1 MGSKVQRAMQWQQL
15 EQLVKLP
22 LTAKQRQIFDY
33 IEGEITDRGHAPT
46 IREIGLRFGI
56 TSTNGVRTHLTA
68 LIKKGYVKKQQFISR
83 GLELSRPIANQ
94 IGRMPLVGRV
104 AAGSP
109 IDAIENIEKDLA
121 FDLSFVPKGE
131 SFALRVNGDSM
142 KNAGILDGDIVLVK
156 KQAVAQRGDIIVARI
171 NNEATVKR
179 YQPEGDKILLMPE
192 NDAFEPIVVSKR
204 SGEFRIEGKVVG
216 LVRRMG

>member
-1 MGSKVQRAMQWQQL
+1 M
-15 EQLVKLP
+15 KLP

-33 IEGEITDRGHAPT
+33 IEGEILERGHAPT
-46 IREIGLRFGI
+46 IREIGTRFGI

-68 LIKKGYVKKQQFISR
+68 LIRKGYVKKQQFISR
-83 GLELSRPIANQ
+83 GIELSRPIATQ

-109 IDAIENIEKDLA
+109 IDAIENVEKDLA
-121 FDLSFVPKGE
+121 LDLSFVPKGE

-142 KNAGILDGDIVLVK
+142 KNAGIFDGDIVLVK

-179 YQPEGDKILLMPE
+179 YQPEGDKILLLPE
-192 NDAFEPIVVSKR
+192 NDDFEPIVVSKR

-216 LVRRMG
+216 LVRRLG

>member
-1 MGSKVQRAMQWQQL
+1 MQWQQL

>member
-1 MGSKVQRAMQWQQL
+1 
-15 EQLVKLP
+15 VKLP

-33 IEGEITDRGHAPT
+33 IEGEILERGHAPT
-46 IREIGLRFGI
+46 IREIGTRFGI

-68 LIKKGYVKKQQFISR
+68 LIRKGYVKKQQFISR
-83 GLELSRPIANQ
+83 GIELSRPIATQ

-109 IDAIENIEKDLA
+109 IDAIENVEKDLA
-121 FDLSFVPKGE
+121 LDLSFVPKGE

-142 KNAGILDGDIVLVK
+142 KNAGIFDGDIVLVK
-156 KQAVAQRGDIIVARI
+156 KQAVAQRGEIIVARI

-179 YQPEGDKILLMPE
+179 YQPEGDKVLLLPE
-192 NDAFEPIVVSKR
+192 NEDFEPIVVSKR

-216 LVRRMG
+216 LVRRLG

>member
-1 MGSKVQRAMQWQQL
+1 M
-15 EQLVKLP
+15 KLP

-33 IEGEITDRGHAPT
+33 IEGEILERGHAPT
-46 IREIGLRFGI
+46 IREIGTRFGI

-68 LIKKGYVKKQQFISR
+68 LIRKGYVKKQQFISR
-83 GLELSRPIANQ
+83 GIELSRPIATQ

-109 IDAIENIEKDLA
+109 IDAIENVEKDLA
-121 FDLSFVPKGE
+121 LDLSFVPKGE

-142 KNAGILDGDIVLVK
+142 KNAGIFDGDIVLVK
-156 KQAVAQRGDIIVARI
+156 KQAVAQRGEIIVARI

-179 YQPEGDKILLMPE
+179 YQPEGDKVLLLPE
-192 NDAFEPIVVSKR
+192 NEDFEPIVVSKR

-216 LVRRMG
+216 LVRRLG

>member
-1 MGSKVQRAMQWQQL
+1 M
-15 EQLVKLP
+15 KLP

-46 IREIGLRFGI
+46 IREIGLKFGI

-142 KNAGILDGDIVLVK
+142 KNAGIFDGDIVLVK

-192 NDAFEPIVVSKR
+192 NEAFEPIVVSKR

>member
-1 MGSKVQRAMQWQQL
+1 M
-15 EQLVKLP
+15 KLP

-33 IEGEITDRGHAPT
+33 IEGEILERGHAPT
-46 IREIGLRFGI
+46 IREIGTRFGI

-68 LIKKGYVKKQQFISR
+68 LIRKGYVKKQQFISR
-83 GLELSRPIANQ
+83 GIELSRPIATQ

-109 IDAIENIEKDLA
+109 IDAIENVEKDLA
-121 FDLSFVPKGE
+121 LDLSFVPKGE

-142 KNAGILDGDIVLVK
+142 KNAGIFDGDIVLVK

-179 YQPEGDKILLMPE
+179 YQPEGDKIRLLPE
-192 NDAFEPIVVSKR
+192 NDDFEPIVVSKR

-216 LVRRMG
+216 LVRRLG

>member
-1 MGSKVQRAMQWQQL
+1 ML
-15 EQLVKLP
+15 KLP
-22 LTAKQRQIFDY
+22 LTAKQRLIFDY
-33 IEGEITDRGHAPT
+33 IESEITDRGHAPT
-46 IREIGLRFGI
+46 IREIGVRFGI

-109 IDAIENIEKDLA
+109 IDAIENIERDMA
-121 FDLSFVPKGE
+121 FDLSFIPKGE

-192 NDAFEPIVVSKR
+192 NEDFEPIVVSKK

>member
-1 MGSKVQRAMQWQQL
+1 M
-15 EQLVKLP
+15 KLP

-33 IEGEITDRGHAPT
+33 IEGEILERGHAPT
-46 IREIGLRFGI
+46 IREIGTRFGI

-68 LIKKGYVKKQQFISR
+68 LIRKGYVKKQQFISR
-83 GLELSRPIANQ
+83 GIELSRPIATQ

-109 IDAIENIEKDLA
+109 IDAIENVEKDLA
-121 FDLSFVPKGE
+121 LDLSFVPKGE
-131 SFALRVNGDSM
+131 SFALCVNGDSM
-142 KNAGILDGDIVLVK
+142 KNAGIFDGDIVLVK

-179 YQPEGDKILLMPE
+179 YHPEGDKILLMPE
-192 NDAFEPIVVSKR
+192 NEDFEPIVVSKR

-216 LVRRMG
+216 LVRRLG